1 MSMEENSLKGGKV
14 RTRNIE
20 LTDELMRKENLS
32 RLISA
37 MHVIEETFGKNWIE
51 QNLQP
56 DWGKQEEFR
65 PYDVNFE
72 FLTKG
77 EKVHPLK
84 LNWMKGN
91 LQSMVRVISLGEY
104 VTILKAVPNFDDKIK
119 ELKNKE
125 DFNSIYF
132 ELKVASLFKKKECFI
147 SFIKRRRDGAK
158 TPEFS
163 VKYNGIEF
171 FVECKKKAPLTER
184 ENQIQRIYNEIASK
198 ILTLMREYKINLKVD
213 LEFLTSPKDEDEE
226 TVLKELFQHIKDN
239 VQGNVLISD
248 LCEVNISKLLS
259 FDYATPFIPVLS
271 PKDFDTN
278 WSYTVVSFEANEAG
292 KRIAVEGYETA
303 DLHTLAVAQSKNFGL
318 VRFKAPSDPT
328 IEKGIIISTLRSIR
342 RDALPKF
349 KEYSPGIIYLEM
361 DKSRYDRLNQRNLLN
376 KLENEINSQIFENEP
391 NVWGVLL
398 TTEIY
403 LEQEPYYTLQ
413 TPARFIQNSHAQV
426 PSDIPKIVFDSY
438 DDVNC

>member
-1 MSMEENSLKGGKV
+1 M
-14 RTRNIE
+14 NIE
-20 LTDELMRKENLS
+20 LTDELKRKGNLS

-37 MHVIEETFGKNWIE
+37 MHGIEETFGKDWVE

-84 LNWMKGN
+84 LTWMKGD

-104 VTILKAVPNFDDKIK
+104 VKILKAVPNFDDKIK
-119 ELKNKE
+119 ELRNKE

-132 ELKVASLFKKKECFI
+132 ELKVASLFKKKDCFV
-147 SFIKRRRDGAK
+147 SFIKRRRNGIK
-158 TPEFS
+158 TPEFR
-163 VKYNGIEF
+163 VKCDGIEF
-171 FVECKKKAPLTER
+171 FVECKKKAPLTDR
-184 ENQIQRIYNEIASK
+184 EKQIQKFYNEIASK
-198 ILTLMREYKINLKVD
+198 ILTLIRKCKVNLRVD
-213 LEFLTSPKDEDEE
+213 LKFLTIPNYEDKERI
-226 TVLKELFQHIKDN
+226 LKELFQHIKDN
-239 VQGNVLISD
+239 TQDELLIGD
-248 LCEVNISKLLS
+248 LCKINMPKLLP

-292 KRIAVEGYETA
+292 KRIAVEGYEVA
-303 DLHTLAVAQSKNFGL
+303 DLHTLAVAQSKNFCV
-318 VRFKAPSDPT
+318 VRFNSPSDPI
-328 IEKGIIISTLRSIR
+328 IENVIIESTLASIHN
-342 RDALPKF
+342 ATEKF
-349 KEYSPGIIYLEM
+349 KEYSPGIIYVEA

-376 KLENEINSQIFENEP
+376 KLENEINSRIFENEP
-391 NVWGVLL
+391 NVWGIVL

-403 LEQEPYYTLQ
+403 LEKEPYYILQ
-413 TPARFIQNSHAQV
+413 TPARFSQNPHAQV
-426 PSDIPKIVFDSY
+426 PSNIPKMVFDKFFA
-438 DDVNC
+438 VEKKK

>member
-1 MSMEENSLKGGKV
+1 M
-14 RTRNIE
+14 NIE

-37 MHVIEETFGKNWIE
+37 MHLIEETFGKNWIE

-65 PYDVNFE
+65 PYGVNFE

-84 LNWMKGN
+84 LNWMKGD
-91 LQSMVRVISLGEY
+91 LQSIVRVISLGEY

-132 ELKVASLFKKKECFI
+132 ELKVASLFKKKKCFI
-147 SFIKRRRDGAK
+147 SFIKRRRDGTK

-198 ILTLMREYKINLKVD
+198 ILTLMREYKVNLKVD
-213 LEFLTSPKDEDEE
+213 LEFLTIPKNEE
-226 TVLKELFQHIKDN
+226 KILKELFQHIKDTTS
-239 VQGNVLISD
+239 GKLLIKD
-248 LCEVNISKLLS
+248 VCEVNISKLLP

-292 KRIAVEGYETA
+292 KRIAVEGYEAA
-303 DLHTLAVAQSKNFGL
+303 DLHALAVAQSKNFCV
-318 VRFKAPSDPT
+318 VRFNSPSDPI
-328 IEKGIIISTLRSIR
+328 IENVIIASTLASIHN
-342 RDALPKF
+342 ATEKF
-349 KEYSPGIIYLEM
+349 KEYSPGIIYVEA

-376 KLENEINSQIFENEP
+376 KLENEINNRIFENEP
-391 NVWGVLL
+391 NVWGIVL

-403 LEQEPYYTLQ
+403 LEKEPYYTLQ

-426 PSDIPKIVFDSY
+426 PSNIPKIVFNSY